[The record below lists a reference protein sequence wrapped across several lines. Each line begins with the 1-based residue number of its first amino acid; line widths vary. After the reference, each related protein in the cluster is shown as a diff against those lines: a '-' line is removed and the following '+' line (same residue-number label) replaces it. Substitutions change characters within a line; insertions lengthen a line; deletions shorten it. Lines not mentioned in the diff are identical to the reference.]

1 MKNTLSHTH
10 THTPIWRA
18 RVECAAVCVVV
29 RTPTY
34 THTNTKVACP
44 FNTQNRQRFHR
55 VARTKVLVRVE
66 QKKRN
71 MTARDR
77 KSLSRCTEW
86 QLIADP
92 SLGNCNTLHHT
103 ATQSPIRCTERHR
116 VAIRSLCRAL
126 LQQKSPVHV
135 IRALQK
141 SRPLLVNH
149 FIFAKEPS
157 TCSVD
162 RALLQKSPIHVIRAF
177 QKSRLSL
184 VLYFSLAKELS
195 TSLT

>member
-1 MKNTLSHTH
+1 VCCSANTHLHSH
-10 THTPIWRA
+10 I
-18 RVECAAVCVVV
+18 
-29 RTPTY
+29 
-34 THTNTKVACP
+34 NTKVACP

-77 KSLSRCTEW
+77 KSLSRCAEW

-149 FIFAKEPS
+149 FSFAKEPS

-184 VLYFSLAKELS
+184 VLYFSFAKELS